1 MLSYINLLKE
11 APLNRI
17 ILLADGH
24 TTFVMYMGTILKRMG
39 FDFFHAD
46 NGPDALCLMKVV
58 QPDVVMVDSELPV
71 FDGLETL
78 PRVYDGGLSL
88 PPVIMLATTP
98 TAETER
104 RRHDVGAWAV
114 ITKPVLLQD
123 LHDAIQECLAGSGAL
138 NARRRHIRVD
148 ADVRVTVSHNG
159 QELDLVAKT
168 ISAGGMF
175 IGHGQAL
182 PVGGLVDI
190 SVDMGDGKRQ
200 RLAGKVIYNHMP
212 GKGAFGI
219 CPGFAVAFHRPGL
232 QDVAAM
238 EGLVSRFVAEDI
250 TGSQGE
256 EYIGREEPKPG
267 HRHFG
272 DAVYSDLRS
281 YPRDKGVSAEN
292 HVETIPESEDLA
304 P

>member
-1 MLSYINLLKE
+1 
-11 APLNRI
+11 LNRI
-17 ILLADGH
+17 VLLADGH

-46 NGPDALCLMKVV
+46 NGPDALGLMKVV

-71 FDGLETL
+71 FDGLGTL
-78 PRVYDGGLSL
+78 PRIKDGGLSL

-98 TAETER
+98 TDETER
-104 RRHDVGAWAV
+104 RRLDVGARAV

-138 NARRRHIRVD
+138 NARRRRIRVM
-148 ADVRVTVSHNG
+148 ADIRVTVSHNG
-159 QELDLVAKT
+159 QELDLVTKT

-175 IGHGQAL
+175 IRHGQAL

-190 SVDMGDGKRQ
+190 SIPFVDGECL

-212 GKGAFGI
+212 GKTAFGI
-219 CPGFAVAFHRPGL
+219 SPGFAVEFHQPGAHE
-232 QDVAAM
+232 VEAM
-238 EGLVSRFVAEDI
+238 EGLVSRLVAEDI
-250 TGSQGE
+250 IGSQGE

-267 HRHFG
+267 HRHFN

-281 YPRDKGVSAEN
+281 YPRDKGVPAEN
-292 HVETIPESEDLA
+292 YGETIPESEDLN